1 MKILIPDI
9 PEEGLDIDVDERIET
24 EYPRL
29 IAPVRATL
37 HVDKVGDE
45 VLFKGEITA
54 SLELKCGRCLKDF
67 RKDMDID
74 VDVVYHSLS
83 EIKVE
88 EKYEIKEDE
97 LDTGFYISD
106 EIDLDDLLLE
116 QIILNI
122 PMKPLCSES
131 CKGLCP
137 RCGRDLNIEG
147 CDCEGK
153 GIDPRFEK
161 LKKLFNDRKE

>member
-9 PEEGLDIDVDERIET
+9 PEEGLDIDISEEIKTD
-24 EYPRL
+24 YPRL
-29 IAPVRATL
+29 LSPVSASL

-45 VLFKGEITA
+45 VLLRGRLSTKI
-54 SLELKCGRCLKDF
+54 ELRCSRCLKDF
-67 RKDMDID
+67 EREVNID

-83 EIKVE
+83 ELKGE

-97 LDTGFYISD
+97 LDTGFYLED
-106 EIDLDDLLLE
+106 EIDLDELLLE

-122 PMKPLCSES
+122 PMKPLCSEF

-137 RCGRDLNIEG
+137 RCGKDLNTEE
-147 CDCEGK
+147 CNCERM
-153 GIDPRFEK
+153 GIDPRFER
-161 LKKLFNDRKE
+161 LKRLFNDRKE

>member
-1 MKILIPDI
+1 MKILVSDI
-9 PEEGLDIDVDERIET
+9 PEEGLDIDIEEKVET
-24 EYPRL
+24 EYPRIL
-29 IAPVRATL
+29 SPVKTVL
-37 HVDKVGDE
+37 HVDKIGDE
-45 VLFKGEITA
+45 ILLRGRISADV
-54 SLELKCGRCLKDF
+54 ELRCSRCLKDF
-67 RKDMDID
+67 KKDMSID

-83 EIKVE
+83 ELKGE

-97 LDTGFYISD
+97 LDTGFYLGD
-106 EIDLDDLLLE
+106 EIDVNQLLLE

-137 RCGRDLNIEG
+137 KCGKDLNIEG
-147 CDCEGK
+147 CDCERK

>member
-1 MKILIPDI
+1 MKILVSDI
-9 PEEGLDIDVDERIET
+9 SEEGLDIDIEEKVET
-24 EYPRL
+24 EYPRIL
-29 IAPVRATL
+29 SPVKTVL
-37 HVDKVGDE
+37 HVDKIGDE
-45 VLFKGEITA
+45 IFVRGRISTDI
-54 SLELKCGRCLKDF
+54 ELRCSRCLKDF
-67 RKDMDID
+67 KKDMSID

-83 EIKVE
+83 ELRGE

-97 LDTGFYISD
+97 LDTGFYLGN
-106 EIDLDDLLLE
+106 EIDVNQLLHE

-122 PMKPLCSES
+122 PMKPLCNES

-137 RCGRDLNIEG
+137 KCGKDLNIEG
-147 CDCEGK
+147 CDCERK

>member
-1 MKILIPDI
+1 MKILLSDI
-9 PEEGLDIDVDERIET
+9 PEEGLEIDVDEKIRA

-29 IAPVRATL
+29 LSPIRGSL
-37 HVDKVGDE
+37 HIDKIGKE
-45 VLFKGEITA
+45 VFIRGEVST
-54 SLELKCGRCLKDF
+54 SVELKCSRCLKDF
-67 RKDMDID
+67 DKAIDIN
-74 VDVVYHSLS
+74 VDVAYHSLS
-83 EIKVE
+83 DLKGE

-97 LDTGFYISD
+97 LDTGFYRDD
-106 EIDLDDLLLE
+106 EIDLDELLSE

-137 RCGRDLNIEG
+137 RCGKDLNIET
-147 CDCEGK
+147 CNCEK
-153 GIDPRFEK
+153 IGIDSRFEK

>member
-1 MKILIPDI
+1 MKILISDI
-9 PEEGLDIDVDERIET
+9 PDEGLDIDIDEKIDS

-29 IAPVRATL
+29 LSPVKTTI
-37 HVDKVGDE
+37 HVDKIGDE
-45 VLFKGEITA
+45 ILLRGSISADVG
-54 SLELKCGRCLKDF
+54 LKCSRCLRDF
-67 RKDMDID
+67 EREMQID

-83 EIKVE
+83 ELKGE

-97 LDTGFYISD
+97 LDTGFYLEG
-106 EIDLDDLLLE
+106 EIDLDELLLE

-137 RCGRDLNIEG
+137 KCGRDLNIE
-147 CDCEGK
+147 DCECEKK

-161 LKKLFNDRKE
+161 LKKLFDDRKE